1 MQLKNEE
8 ICSALKQKIEDIS
21 GTNVMKCYQ
30 CGKCSAGC
38 PMVDYMEVLPHQIM
52 RLVQIGKW
60 DEVSGANTPW
70 ICAACLTCSVRCPRG
85 VKIAELIEAV
95 RQIALRA
102 RISGRRLEISDE
114 EIEILPPIALISAFR
129 KIVE

>member
-8 ICSALKQKIEDIS
+8 IVSALKQKIEDLS
-21 GTNVMKCYQ
+21 AAQLMKCYQ

-38 PMVDYMEVLPHQIM
+38 PMADYMEILPHQLM
-52 RLVQIGKW
+52 RLAQIGRW
-60 DEVSGANTPW
+60 EEIQSANTSW

-85 VKIAELIEAV
+85 VKIAELIEAM
-95 RQIALRA
+95 RQVVLRT
-102 RISGRRLEISDE
+102 RVSGRRLRISRE
-114 EIEILPPIALISAFR
+114 EAETLPPIALISAFR

>member
-8 ICSALKQKIEDIS
+8 ISSALKQKIEDIS

-38 PMVDYMEVLPHQIM
+38 PMVDYMEILPHQIL
-52 RLVQIGKW
+52 RLVQIGTW
-60 DEVSGANTPW
+60 EEVAGANTPW

-95 RQIALRA
+95 RQIALRN
-102 RISGRRLEISDE
+102 RISGRRLEISKE
-114 EIEILPPIALISAFR
+114 EIENLPPIALISAFR
-129 KIVE
+129 KIIE

>member
-1 MQLKNEE
+1 
-8 ICSALKQKIEDIS
+8 
-21 GTNVMKCYQ
+21 MKCYQ

-38 PMVDYMEVLPHQIM
+38 PMADYMEVLPHQIM
-52 RLVQIGKW
+52 RLVQLGKW
-60 DEVSGANTPW
+60 ADVSAANTPW

-95 RQIALRA
+95 RQIALRV
-102 RISGRRLEISDE
+102 RISGRRLEISGE
-114 EIEILPPIALISAFR
+114 EIESLPPIAIISAFR

>member
-1 MQLKNEE
+1 MQVKNEE
-8 ICSALKQKIEDIS
+8 VSSALKQKIEDIS

-38 PMVDYMEVLPHQIM
+38 PMVDYMEILPHQIL

-60 DEVSGANTPW
+60 AEVEGANTPW

-85 VKIAELIEAV
+85 VKIAELIETV
-95 RQIALRA
+95 RQIALRT
-102 RISGRRLEISDE
+102 RISDRRLRISEE
-114 EIEILPPIALISAFR
+114 EIETLPPIALISAFR